1 MTSSHPVASA
11 RPAALRRTPAHRP
24 IVIGMLLTVAVLAAV
39 AYSLMPPPASRF
51 ADDFDRLDLTRWRY
65 IDPHSPAW
73 VAVQSGALEIHLV
86 PAPSGE
92 VAFNGV
98 VASKLYD
105 IRGRYWAA
113 EVDPS
118 GLRPVPGV
126 EMKFRVT
133 QNHRDNYISIE
144 FAAGRIY
151 FVRRFRGI
159 LNTDSLPYDARA
171 DRWWR
176 IRHGAR
182 RDLIFWETSPDGRHW
197 TQRHVDIAGF
207 PLDRVVPELYAGTF
221 SSIPSPGVARF
232 LTLRAGS
239 IRPKPRT
246 LRSIVGGALRA
257 LLGYLPRFG
266 G

>member
-1 MTSSHPVASA
+1 MTSSRSA
-11 RPAALRRTPAHRP
+11 AIVRPGTSRLAPARRP
-24 IVIGMLLTVAVLAAV
+24 IAIGALLSVAVLTAA

-51 ADDFDRLDLTRWRY
+51 ADDFERLDLTRWRY
-65 IDPHSPAW
+65 IDPHSRAW
-73 VAVQSGALEIHLV
+73 VAVRNGALEIHLV
-86 PAPSGE
+86 PAAKGE

-118 GLRPVPGV
+118 GLRPLPGI

-144 FAAGRIY
+144 VAGGRIY

-159 LNTDSLPYDARA
+159 LNTDSLPYDPVA

-176 IRHGAR
+176 IRHGAGL
-182 RDLIFWETSPDGRHW
+182 DLVFWETSPDGRHW
-197 TQRHVDIAGF
+197 TQRHVDISGF

-221 SSIPSPGVARF
+221 STIPSPGIARF

-239 IRPKPRT
+239 ITPRRTIRSLVGDAVRT
-246 LRSIVGGALRA
+246 LVG
-257 LLGYLPRFG
+257 YVPRFG
-266 G
+266 R